1 MIQELVEL
9 HGPVVSRWRG
19 MVAFFDGEHRKS
31 WAVNSAEVIRAV
43 NGPEFKAWLADRPI
57 TMVRMHEDGFGPASL
72 LVFGAGDADL
82 EFRLRWL

>member
-1 MIQELVEL
+1 
-9 HGPVVSRWRG
+9 
-19 MVAFFDGEHRKS
+19 MVAFFDGEERKTF
-31 WAVNSAEVIRAV
+31 AVDSEVIRPV

-57 TMVRMHEDGFGPASL
+57 TMVKMHDDGFGRASL